1 MAKLNIYEVG
11 WYLDEAMC
19 PCDLH
24 FLKYLE
30 HEKATRQTIFHFGT
44 GEHHVVGI
52 RCHEAGSGHAVLG
65 ITAST
70 QEHDAYEKLIIEQPE
85 IGRSYKVLF
94 GDIYQLDERLLP
106 AFDIATLFHVGEFR
120 TEKNDAYGALTDEE
134 IVRMLVSRLKG
145 PRVVAFYSGSYAF
158 DIAERIA
165 LELVSEGVLEPI
177 GSFESLRLFRGKAT
191 D

>member
-70 QEHDAYEKLIIEQPE
+70 QEHDAYEATRFCSATSTSSTNACCP
-85 IGRSYKVLF
+85 RS
-94 GDIYQLDERLLP
+94 I
-106 AFDIATLFHVGEFR
+106 
-120 TEKNDAYGALTDEE
+120 
-134 IVRMLVSRLKG
+134 SRRCFTSVNSG
-145 PRVVAFYSGSYAF
+145 PRKTTPTAH
-158 DIAERIA
+158 
-165 LELVSEGVLEPI
+165 
-177 GSFESLRLFRGKAT
+177 
-191 D
+191 

>member
-1 MAKLNIYEVG
+1 
-11 WYLDEAMC
+11 
-19 PCDLH
+19 
-24 FLKYLE
+24 
-30 HEKATRQTIFHFGT
+30 
-44 GEHHVVGI
+44 
-52 RCHEAGSGHAVLG
+52 
-65 ITAST
+65 
-70 QEHDAYEKLIIEQPE
+70 
-85 IGRSYKVLF
+85 
-94 GDIYQLDERLLP
+94 LLP